1 MTEAMNIIKGNLE
14 EKNVNIAIVVSR
26 FNEIITDKLLKG
38 AWNYLIGKDIAEG
51 NIKVFQVPGAFE
63 IPLMAEKLAALKK
76 YDAVI
81 CLGAVIKGET
91 PHFDFVSAS
100 AADGIL
106 KTSLKY
112 GIPVIFGVLTTN
124 TIKQALDRSTGDTN
138 KGVDCAEAA
147 LEMISL
153 LKQLA

>member
-1 MTEAMNIIKGNLE
+1 MNIIKGNLE

-38 AWNYLIGKDIAEG
+38 AWNYLMSKEIPED

-63 IPLMAEKLAALKK
+63 IPLLAEKLAALKK

-106 KTSLKY
+106 NTSLKH
-112 GIPVIFGVLTTN
+112 GVPVIFGVLTTN
-124 TIKQALDRSTGDTN
+124 TIKQALDRSTGETN
-138 KGVDCAEAA
+138 KGVDCAQAA

>member
-1 MTEAMNIIKGNLE
+1 MNIIKGNLE
-14 EKNVNIAIVVSR
+14 EKDVNIAIVVSR
-26 FNEIITDKLLKG
+26 FNEIITDKLLNG
-38 AWNYLIGKDIAEG
+38 AWSYLINKNIPES

-63 IPLMAEKLAALKK
+63 IPLLAEKLAALDK
-76 YDAVI
+76 YDSII

-100 AADGIL
+100 ASDGIL
-106 KTSLKY
+106 NTSLKY

-124 TIKQALDRSTGDTN
+124 TIKQALDRSSGETN
-138 KGVDCAEAA
+138 KGVDCAQAA